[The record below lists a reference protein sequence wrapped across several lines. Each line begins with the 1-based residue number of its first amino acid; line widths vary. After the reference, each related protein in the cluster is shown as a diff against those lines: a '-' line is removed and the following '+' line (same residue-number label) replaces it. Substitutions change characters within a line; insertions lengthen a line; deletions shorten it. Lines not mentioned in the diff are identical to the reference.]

1 MEKSFSVILCELR
14 KERGYTQKE
23 VAARL
28 GVSQALFS
36 HYEKGIRECGH
47 SFLVKVADF
56 YGVTCDYL
64 LGRSPD
70 PIGSN
75 DFSYFFENENTDAL
89 PMRKTLI
96 KAIGAVFSELTSNG
110 KQHGIEFNEYVA
122 SVLYKLILLE
132 AKAGNLPANWAGRVN
147 IDGDIKLNSFYL
159 DLIDEASLTA
169 IHAVEAKDRVK
180 DKPVPEALKTIV
192 SAAENQIIEAALEKL
207 PPIPLDFVK

>member
-14 KERGYTQKE
+14 KEKGYSQKE
-23 VAARL
+23 VAAKL

-70 PIGSN
+70 PIGSD
-75 DFSYFFENENTDAL
+75 DFSYFFENENTDAF
-89 PMRKTLI
+89 PMRKTLF

-110 KQHGIEFNEYVA
+110 KQHGIEFNEYV
-122 SVLYKLILLE
+122 SSMLYKLTLLE
-132 AKAGNLPANWAGRVN
+132 ARAGNLPANWAGKICVN
-147 IDGDIKLNSFYL
+147 GEINLNSFYL
-159 DLIDEASLTA
+159 DLIDEASMTA
-169 IHAVEAKDRVK
+169 IRAVEAKDRVE

-192 SAAENQIIEAALEKL
+192 SAAENQIIASAVDKL
-207 PPIPLDFVK
+207 PPIPLELIK